1 MRDRMGVNTRNL
13 EPEAIARVRIRRLD
27 GASTWKF
34 LD

>member
-1 MRDRMGVNTRNL
+1 MNHVPVL
-13 EPEAIARVRIRRLD
+13 LHESAAIAAVRIRRLD

>member
-1 MRDRMGVNTRNL
+1 MGVNARNFDPNML
-13 EPEAIARVRIRRLD
+13 GKVRILLLD